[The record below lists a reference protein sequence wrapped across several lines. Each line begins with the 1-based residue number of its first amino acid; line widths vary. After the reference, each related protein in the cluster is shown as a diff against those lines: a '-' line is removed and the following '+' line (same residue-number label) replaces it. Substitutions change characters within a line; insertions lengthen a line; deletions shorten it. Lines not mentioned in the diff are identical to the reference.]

1 MLALACDGDLGN
13 FAGGAVAGGVGV
25 FGLAG
30 EEEESGPLAAR
41 N

>member
-1 MLALACDGDLGN
+1 MLALHVTGIWEFCR
-13 FAGGAVAGGVGV
+13 GAVAGGVGV

-30 EEEESGPLAAR
+30 EEEGSGPLAAR